1 MPGCAGWAP
10 GGLLELVDGL
20 SVVPWGEP
28 WRNPH
33 LTRLG
38 FWSSLLLSIW
48 GRGVECKG
56 KRLVFKSSEASLL
69 TSQDEVAGEIDIPR
83 VGQYLIRRQGSQD

>member
-10 GGLLELVDGL
+10 GDLLELVDGL

-38 FWSSLLLSIW
+38 FWSSLFLSIW
-48 GRGVECKG
+48 GGRGGMQREETG
-56 KRLVFKSSEASLL
+56 IQELRGLFTNESGRSSW
-69 TSQDEVAGEIDIPR
+69 R
-83 VGQYLIRRQGSQD
+83 N